1 MIVTVTL
8 NAMLDKTVQLKS
20 LRRGTIQRATGLSMV
35 AGGKGINVSRQLRF
49 LGASTVATGFLGGET
64 GAMIRKSLE
73 ADAIPHD
80 FFETAS
86 LTREGVTYREA
97 NGMVTSVFEP
107 PGLVTAREAQ
117 QLVAKVVEMMP
128 RSSWVVCSGSSP
140 CHEADDVFRRTIAEA
155 RRQGK
160 KTVLDSYGL
169 PLRQAWNEAPTLV
182 KPNRHEYGTTFGKNL
197 RGIRSIRGA
206 IDEALE
212 LGIEYV
218 VMTDGAGPTYA
229 GSREG
234 YWKITSPR
242 VRTINPIGSGDAM
255 VAGMLY
261 ALEQGHSFERALVF
275 GSAAGTANAQVWD
288 VARSPL
294 AEITA
299 LEPRIRIERLAWNRT

>member
-1 MIVTVTL
+1 MILTVTL
-8 NAMLDKTVQLKS
+8 NAMLDKTVQLTS

-35 AGGKGINVSRQLRF
+35 AGGKGINVSRQLKI
-49 LGASTVATGFLGGET
+49 LGVSTMATGFLGGET

-73 ADAIPHD
+73 IDKIPHD
-80 FFETAS
+80 FVETVS

-97 NGMVTSVFEP
+97 NGMVTSIFEP
-107 PGLVTAREAQ
+107 PGKVTEREV
-117 QLVAKVVEMMP
+117 QLLLRKVGEMIP
-128 RSSWVVCSGSSP
+128 QTSWIVCSGSSP
-140 CHEADDVFRRTIAEA
+140 SHEADDVFRRAIAEA

-169 PLRQAWNEAPTLV
+169 PLKKAWNEAPTLV
-182 KPNRHEYGTTFGKNL
+182 KPNRREYATTFGETL

-218 VMTDGAGPTYA
+218 VVTDGAGPTYA

-234 YWKITSPR
+234 YWKVTSPR

-255 VAGMLY
+255 VAGILY
-261 ALEQGHSFERALVF
+261 ALEQGHDFERALAF

-294 AEITA
+294 AEITL
-299 LEPRIRIERLAWNRT
+299 LEPKIRVERLAWKRT